1 MKRRMPMLA
10 AIAVLA
16 SVAPGMR
23 PAEAAEL
30 DAADRAAVFA
40 AAGFKQQGQDY
51 VRCEDTTTV
60 SREPG
65 RIEVA
70 DLNGDGQPEAWVTE
84 SSTYCYGSTEQAFVL
99 LGKDG
104 AGEWHVLLDQVGI
117 AVPLEA
123 RHKGWPDIEV
133 GGPGFDAFPVY
144 RFDGVTYV
152 LPQ

>member
-1 MKRRMPMLA
+1 MKCRMPIWA
-10 AIAVLA
+10 AFALLA
-16 SVAPGMR
+16 SAAPGTCT
-23 PAEAAEL
+23 AEAAEL
-30 DAADRAAVFA
+30 GAADRAALFA

-51 VRCEDTTTV
+51 VRCEDTVTE
-60 SREPG
+60 SRQPG
-65 RIEVA
+65 RIELA

-99 LGKDG
+99 LAKDG
-104 AGEWHVLLDQVGI
+104 AGQWHVLLDQVGI

-123 RHKGWPDIEV
+123 RHQGWPDIEV

-144 RFDGVTYV
+144 RFDGKAYV